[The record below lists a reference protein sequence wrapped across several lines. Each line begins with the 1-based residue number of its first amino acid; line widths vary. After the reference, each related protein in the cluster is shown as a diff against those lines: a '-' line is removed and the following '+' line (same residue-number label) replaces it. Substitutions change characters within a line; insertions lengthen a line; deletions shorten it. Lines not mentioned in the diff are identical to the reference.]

1 MKVRRFADRDWELWQ
16 RRKEVSAEGGPIE
29 QILEESEGRRQQTE
43 TQSFNDITLTLKLKQ
58 PSGKCVRLQKQ
69 TVFGSNYIEHERILN
84 EQRYG

>member
-43 TQSFNDITLTLKLKQ
+43 TQSFNDITL
-58 PSGKCVRLQKQ
+58 
-69 TVFGSNYIEHERILN
+69 N
-84 EQRYG
+84 